1 MHGILSVGHLIE
13 DMNAHMRLGYGAGHY
28 FRALEGQDMA
38 GMDIVLG
45 QVNPEI
51 RSVRCA
57 APVIEDCVDPAFF
70 LYTLPKM
77 AASHSHFCRMHF
89 RRNTRIRTVR
99 RISGQEEIISNI
111 FYSKSWFPT

>member
-1 MHGILSVGHLIE
+1 MSIE

-57 APVIEDCVDPAFF
+57 APV
-70 LYTLPKM
+70 L
-77 AASHSHFCRMHF
+77 
-89 RRNTRIRTVR
+89 
-99 RISGQEEIISNI
+99 
-111 FYSKSWFPT
+111 

>member
-70 LYTLPKM
+70 L
-77 AASHSHFCRMHF
+77 
-89 RRNTRIRTVR
+89 
-99 RISGQEEIISNI
+99 
-111 FYSKSWFPT
+111 